1 MLICGVDEAGRGPLA
16 GPVVAAAVILPNTDF
31 PTEKLKD
38 SKALSDKDRRSL
50 SAVLREKSWWS
61 VGEASPEEIDAFNI
75 LQATL
80 LAMKRA
86 IEGLPVVPAKVL
98 VDGLFVPKV
107 AISCESIV
115 HGDATVPEIMA
126 ASILAKTYR
135 DDLMIQWAW
144 IYPQYGF
151 ERHKGY
157 PTKAHREALKK
168 WGPSPIHRKSFRLVY
183 VS

>member
-1 MLICGVDEAGRGPLA
+1 MVICGVDEAGRGPLA
-16 GPVVAAAVILPNTDF
+16 GPVVAAAVILQNKGTPF
-31 PTEKLKD
+31 PKLKD
-38 SKALSDKDRRSL
+38 SKALSEKGRRYL
-50 SAVLREKSWWS
+50 SSILREKVLWS
-61 VGEASPEEIDAFNI
+61 IGEASAEEIDALNI

-86 IEGLPVVPAKVL
+86 IEGLPVVPDKVL

-107 AISCESIV
+107 AVSCEAV
-115 HGDATVPEIMA
+115 VRGDTSEPEIMA

-135 DDLMIQWAW
+135 DDLMVQWAQV
-144 IYPQYGF
+144 YPQYGF

-157 PTKAHREALKK
+157 PTKAHQEALKK